1 MNRQFAPQV
10 ETQRVPPVGL
20 QPAMH
25 LAVHALRAVLERP
38 EDFLAAFFS
47 SMPEPG
53 RRANQPPDGI
63 GQGRAPIQEQPPCN
77 NSSQSQQSATQGL
90 MQNGSNR
97 MPMKVGYVTHADAYM
112 SGSPL
117 SLITLSESLASFVPA
132 ARLDDVRTANRAGEW
147 GCAVTPPLCPMDGNF
162 ALPGLL
168 QEQA

>member
-53 RRANQPPDGI
+53 RTANQPRDGI
-63 GQGRAPIQEQPPCN
+63 GQGRAPIQEQPPCSLN
-77 NSSQSQQSATQGL
+77 NDPLIPSTATSSSPHIPNSAIGDA
-90 MQNGSNR
+90 
-97 MPMKVGYVTHADAYM
+97 ADAA
-112 SGSPL
+112 
-117 SLITLSESLASFVPA
+117 IASWVP
-132 ARLDDVRTANRAGEW
+132 
-147 GCAVTPPLCPMDGNF
+147 
-162 ALPGLL
+162 
-168 QEQA
+168 